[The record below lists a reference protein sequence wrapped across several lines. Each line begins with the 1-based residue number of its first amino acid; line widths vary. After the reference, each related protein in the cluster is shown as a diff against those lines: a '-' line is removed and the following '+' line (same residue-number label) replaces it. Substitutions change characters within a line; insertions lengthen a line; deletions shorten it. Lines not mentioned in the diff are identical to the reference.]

1 MTTQLLVHLPT
12 ELAARFR
19 LAVPAR
25 SRSSY
30 VSKLLEQHLPN
41 SDDALYQAAVQ
52 AQAFDDAHPEDT
64 ATFDVALQD
73 GLDASETFDMAKL
86 KALCQQ

>member
-12 ELAARFR
+12 ALATRFR

-41 SDDALYQAAVQ
+41 TDDALYQAAMQ
-52 AQAFDDAHPEDT
+52 AQAFDDAHPDDT
-64 ATFDVALQD
+64 AAFAVAMQD
-73 GLDASETFDMAKL
+73 GLDTGETFDLAKL
-86 KALCQQ
+86 KALCQR